1 MRNTDHDKK
10 IVGIGELLW
19 DRFPDYKRPG
29 GAPANV
35 AFHASVLGNHGVILS
50 RIGSD
55 SNGSELKTFLIKHN
69 VDVSYLQSDLRH
81 PTGTVDVHFEDGEPE
96 YTITDQVAWDY
107 LEMTQK
113 WNDLA
118 RETGA
123 VCFGTLAQRNS
134 TSRNTIRS
142 FIRHTRPTSYRIFDM
157 NLRPPFYDNEILFDS
172 IKLAN
177 VIKLNRDE
185 SELLQEVTG
194 EPDPIQWLLREQ
206 AVDIV
211 CVTLGSEG
219 SKLFTLDGTVTRKGE
234 SVDTERGDA
243 VGVGD
248 AFTAALADA
257 LLKNLSMEEVLNH
270 ANNYAAKIATM
281 KGGMPSE
288 LLNAL

>member
-1 MRNTDHDKK
+1 MN
-10 IVGIGELLW
+10 ISASEQMIAGIGELLW
-19 DRFPDYKRPG
+19 DRFPDHKRPG

-35 AFHASVLGNHGVILS
+35 AFHASVLGNRGVILS

-55 SNGSELKTFLIKHN
+55 SSGSELKTFLIKHG

-81 PTGTVDVHFEDGEPE
+81 PTGTVDVFFENGEPG
-96 YTITDQVAWDY
+96 YTITQQVAWDY
-107 LEMTQK
+107 LEMSQK
-113 WNDLA
+113 WSDLA
-118 RETGA
+118 GNAGA

-142 FIRHTRPTSYRIFDM
+142 FIRHTRPTSYRIFDI
-157 NLRPPFYDNEILFDS
+157 NLRPPFYDNDILFES

-177 VIKLNRDE
+177 VIKLNRHE
-185 SELLQEVTG
+185 AEILSEITG
-194 EPDPIQWLLREQ
+194 QSDPVEWLLREQ
-206 AVDIV
+206 AIDIV
-211 CVTLGSEG
+211 CLTLGSEG
-219 SKLFTLDGTVTRKGE
+219 SKLFTINETHTRKGE
-234 SVDTERGDA
+234 NVDTDRGDA

-257 LLKNLSMEEVLNH
+257 LLKNMSMEDVLNH

-288 LLNAL
+288 LLNA